1 MTAPRNRTE
10 AAYYRRPAAYEC
22 PPVAGTTEGASIAV
36 GANATAQYAR
46 EGGNGKAEPNPR
58 KRRVESHQPR
68 RACDGAETAY
78 RASTGQIWRF
88 RGKRARVLAMLATM
102 DLGVTPWDCAPWH
115 MRLGASIHVLR
126 EAGLAIETVREGE
139 YRHARYF
146 LRTAGTLLIQGEN
159 RGGAFDLHRGR
170 S

>member
-1 MTAPRNRTE
+1 MNRPRNQGK
-10 AAYYRRPAAYEC
+10 AAYYRRPAANEC

-46 EGGNGKAEPNPR
+46 GVGKGKAEPSPR
-58 KRRVESHQPR
+58 IGRVESHQRR

-78 RASTGQIWRF
+78 RASTGQVWRF
-88 RGKRARVLAMLATM
+88 RGKRARVLSMLATM

-126 EAGLAIETVREGE
+126 EAGLAIDTVREGE

-146 LRTAGTLLIQGEN
+146 LRTAGSLLIQVN
-159 RGGAFDLHRGR
+159 NSGGAVDLDRAAQ
-170 S
+170 